1 MRIQPTLLLLLVS
14 AGAFA
19 GEPPARQ
26 DRFSLGILAGSMFP
40 QDSAYDTAAPEFG
53 LTVAYSPE
61 WRWTRVDL
69 SAFATAGRSS
79 ERGVSA
85 VVNWFLTD
93 GSARPFLGIGAGLA
107 WLGVNYALA
116 NQVGWHL
123 LDYPETKAHAPFVA
137 LAAGIGFAIAVFGG
151 AIGQSRIG
159 AAACEGAAR
168 NPGAA
173 GRIQTMMIL
182 GLALIESLVLFALL
196 VIFAV
201 VKPMAG

>member
-1 MRIQPTLLLLLVS
+1 MRKVRMLCFAVLGLMMTAMTAMAQP
-14 AGAFA
+14 
-19 GEPPARQ
+19 
-26 DRFSLGILAGSMFP
+26 
-40 QDSAYDTAAPEFG
+40 
-53 LTVAYSPE
+53 
-61 WRWTRVDL
+61 
-69 SAFATAGRSS
+69 
-79 ERGVSA
+79 
-85 VVNWFLTD
+85 
-93 GSARPFLGIGAGLA
+93 
-107 WLGVNYALA
+107 A
-116 NQVGWHL
+116 NQAAESGTMSHKG
-123 LDYPETKAHAPFVA
+123 YVA

-201 VKPMAG
+201 VRPMGA